1 MSASTRTLAALA
13 LAGWGCSSGA
23 THAPFVQPTAEEAG
37 ANGAQSPV
45 DSGSGAS
52 PEASTSLADASEA
65 GSPRDAGVEAATGP
79 APDACTGSVAV
90 VGGSVA
96 GASTI
101 AFAATLVQGGSW
113 AVSSLPSNVGSPPAI
128 APFGGGFVA
137 VFLDVAGELQFATSS
152 WSWSSPASVAGVA
165 ARGAPSLA
173 VVGTTL
179 HLVYQG
185 SDGKYVHGT
194 YTTSEGW
201 DSAKDPV
208 GGASKQGFGPSAPV
222 ASSVAG
228 SLEIAY
234 GGQNGSLY
242 DEAWSSGAWQ
252 PDTQHAAA
260 QIGTLSPAIA
270 ALAGGSSDALVV
282 YAGASG
288 TLDWTARSGGTW
300 SAPAAV
306 DTSAFTGS
314 APALVALSGGRAMM
328 AYLGTDQHPYFSV
341 YAPAATLP
349 WTAPA
354 PLGSG
359 SPTLTSPPSGA
370 PGVCGDE
377 AIAVLA
383 EASGV
388 TTTRYASGAW
398 SAPALIEGTAGMT
411 FATVASQP

>member
-1 MSASTRTLAALA
+1 MSTSLRTLAALA

-23 THAPFVQPTAEEAG
+23 THAPFVQPMAEEAG
-37 ANGAQSPV
+37 ASDGQGLA
-45 DSGSGAS
+45 DSGGAMS
-52 PEASTSLADASEA
+52 PEGSTAQTDASEA
-65 GSPRDAGVEAATGP
+65 GSPGDAGVDAPAGP
-79 APDACTGSVAV
+79 VSDACTGSVAV

-137 VFLDVAGELQFATSS
+137 VFVDVSGELQFATST

-165 ARGAPSLA
+165 AEGAPSLA

-194 YTTSEGW
+194 YTTGEGW
-201 DSAKDPV
+201 GSATDPV

-252 PDTQHAAA
+252 PDTQHATA

-270 ALAGGSSDALVV
+270 ALTGGSSDALVV

-288 TLDWTARSGGTW
+288 TLDWTTRSSGTW
-300 SAPAAV
+300 STPALIN
-306 DTSAFTGS
+306 TNAFTGS

-341 YAPAATLP
+341 YAPATTPP

-354 PLGSG
+354 PLGTG
-359 SPTLTSPPSGA
+359 SPTLTSPPSIA
-370 PGVCGDE
+370 PGVCGDD

-388 TTTRYASGAW
+388 TTTRYVSGVW
-398 SAPALIEGTAGMT
+398 SAPALIGGTAGMT